1 MIYERLYSTVSA
13 EDKCTLFADRNF
25 INRRNVSADTK
36 HSYAQ
41 NKQMFMLAM
50 EARVTA
56 AAMTIMGME
65 DINGKPSQP
74 EYMFDVTDTV
84 DNHLKKK
91 YLRRLAS
98 SIVDQFILDR
108 LSTDKILSELHK
120 SIEENRLIQS
130 LRQPDGRYSCRFPAC
145 KKTFK

>member
-1 MIYERLYSTVSA
+1 M
-13 EDKCTLFADRNF
+13 
-25 INRRNVSADTK
+25 SADTK

-130 LRQPDGRYSCRFPAC
+130 LRQPNGRYSRRFPTC

>member
-1 MIYERLYSTVSA
+1 
-13 EDKCTLFADRNF
+13 LFADRNF

-56 AAMTIMGME
+56 AAMTILGME
-65 DINGKPSQP
+65 DINGKPSQF
-74 EYMFDVTDTV
+74 EYKFHVTDTA
-84 DNHLKKK
+84 DKQSKKK
-91 YLRRLAS
+91 YLRQLAS
-98 SIVDQFILDR
+98 SIVDQFILDK
-108 LSTDKILSELHK
+108 LSSDEILSKLRK
-120 SIEENRLIQS
+120 SIEENRLAQS
-130 LRQPDGRYSCRFPAC
+130 LLQPDGRYSCRFPPC

>member
-1 MIYERLYSTVSA
+1 MSA

-56 AAMTIMGME
+56 AAMTILGIE
-65 DINGKPSQP
+65 NINGKPAQF
-74 EYMFDVTDTV
+74 EYKFHVTDTA
-84 DNHLKKK
+84 DKQHSKKK
-91 YLRRLAS
+91 YLRQLAS
-98 SIVDQFILDR
+98 SIVDQFILDKQ
-108 LSTDKILSELHK
+108 SSDEILSKLHK
-120 SIEENRLIQS
+120 SIEENRIAQS
-130 LRQPDGRYSCRFPAC
+130 LLQPDGRYSCRFPPC
-145 KKTFK
+145 QKTFK